1 MMNNNH
7 KRSWTEKLGDFI
19 SGKGFYFVVLI
30 CVAAIALSGYYLVQG
45 LGGEDDPGQPVA
57 GSASIVDSPSA
68 NPSPR
73 VTAQPTP
80 VPTAK
85 PSPAPTVPPTAQPSP
100 AVSSQPQST
109 PTAALVFTWPVNGA
123 VIADYS
129 VEALAYSE
137 TMGDWRTHDGMDLAV
152 SLGTKVIATAAGTVS
167 KVFEDPFMGTTVE
180 IDHGKGLTSQYAN
193 LAAVPDVAVGDT
205 VSTGTLIGSVGATA
219 AAENAVQ
226 PHLHFAMYQDGN
238 PVSPHDYLPER

>member
-19 SGKGFYFVVLI
+19 SGKGFYLVVLI

-100 AVSSQPQST
+100 VVSSQPQST

-167 KVFEDPFMGTTVE
+167 
-180 IDHGKGLTSQYAN
+180 
-193 LAAVPDVAVGDT
+193 
-205 VSTGTLIGSVGATA
+205 TGTLIGWVGATA

>member
-1 MMNNNH
+1 M
-7 KRSWTEKLGDFI
+7 
-19 SGKGFYFVVLI
+19 
-30 CVAAIALSGYYLVQG
+30 
-45 LGGEDDPGQPVA
+45 
-57 GSASIVDSPSA
+57 
-68 NPSPR
+68 
-73 VTAQPTP
+73 
-80 VPTAK
+80 
-85 PSPAPTVPPTAQPSP
+85 SPAPTVPPTAQPSP
-100 AVSSQPQST
+100 VVSSQPQ
-109 PTAALVFTWPVNGA
+109 PTQPAALVFTWPVNGA

>member
-1 MMNNNH
+1 MNNW
-7 KRSWTEKLGDFI
+7 KSIF
-19 SGKGFYFVVLI
+19 
-30 CVAAIALSGYYLVQG
+30 
-45 LGGEDDPGQPVA
+45 
-57 GSASIVDSPSA
+57 GSAWFYAVLALCVLAVGVGGSFALFAGRDKPAEESVPRRTDLITPSVVEPAAPEIPAVVETIAPAGHETEETPEQETPPPMPERPVDD
-68 NPSPR
+68 
-73 VTAQPTP
+73 TP
-80 VPTAK
+80 V
-85 PSPAPTVPPTAQPSP
+85 V
-100 AVSSQPQST
+100 
-109 PTAALVFTWPVNGA
+109 
-123 VIADYS
+123 
-129 VEALAYSE
+129 VEAPRLIVSPLNGEVVTVFSVDQLVYNETLA
-137 TMGDWRTHDGMDLAV
+137 DWRTHDGMDLAV

-205 VSTGTLIGSVGATA
+205 VSTGPLIGSVGATA